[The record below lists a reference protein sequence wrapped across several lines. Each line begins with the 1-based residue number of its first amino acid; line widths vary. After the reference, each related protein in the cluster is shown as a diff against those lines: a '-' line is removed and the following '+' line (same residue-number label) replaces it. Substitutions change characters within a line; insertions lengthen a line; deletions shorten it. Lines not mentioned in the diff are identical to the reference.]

1 MKRLFG
7 IVIAGALG
15 AVLVEAPVRAQS
27 RTVPGDMKTV
37 TGTVE
42 SIDATARTLTI
53 KTATDYEE
61 ISVPESVKNFSN
73 VKVGDKLSLRYYD
86 NVVLILR
93 KPGDT
98 AAPVDRRTEA
108 ATPGVA
114 GTTGTFA
121 KQRTITAT
129 ITAIDEQAPSVSFKG
144 PRGWTFSS
152 PVKDREAL
160 SKVKVGDQVEIT
172 WTEAVLV
179 TLEPTAN

>member
-1 MKRLFG
+1 MKRVFG
-7 IVIAGALG
+7 IVISGALG
-15 AVLVEAPVRAQS
+15 VVLLQAPVRAQS
-27 RTVPGDMKTV
+27 RTVPGEMKVV

-42 SIDATARTLTI
+42 KIDVTARTLTI

-73 VKVGDKLSLRYYD
+73 VTVGDKLTLRYYD
-86 NVVLILR
+86 NVVLILK

-98 AAPVDRRTEA
+98 GVVDRRTEA
-108 ATPGVA
+108 VTPGVA
-114 GTTGTFA
+114 GTSGTVA

-152 PVKDREAL
+152 PVKDRAAL

-179 TLEPTAN
+179 SLEPAAD